1 MDIIN
6 LFKKKARKSP
16 QRIVLPEGE
25 GERIVK
31 AAGIVSE
38 GGIAHPLLLGNS
50 KKIKEKID
58 HLGIGL
64 ANLRIID
71 PLNFPKI
78 SEYVSFYC
86 RMRKDHSV
94 SEKMAKL
101 ILKKSLN
108 LGALMV
114 KLGEADGLVAGTIN
128 LTASVIKSGI
138 LMIGLREGISIPS
151 SFFIMRIPHVSL
163 GEEGLLIFA
172 DAAINPDP
180 NPSQLAEIAI
190 STARSAEALLGWEP
204 RVALLSFSTKRSAS
218 HPSVDKVIEATR
230 IIQRK
235 ATHLLVDGDL
245 QADAALIPE
254 IAQSKVKGSKVAGRA
269 NVLIF
274 PNLDSAN
281 ISYKLV
287 QHLAQGQAYG
297 PILQG
302 FNRPINDL
310 SRGASVEDI
319 VTVITLTAVQAQ
331 GNCPKSDVLGPMSK
345 QSQNQKIQ

>member
-1 MDIIN
+1 MDLIN
-6 LFKKKARKSP
+6 LFKKKARKNP

-25 GERIVK
+25 DERIVK

-38 GGIAHPLLLGNS
+38 EGIAYPLLLGNNE
-50 KKIKEKID
+50 KIKQKIN
-58 HLGIGL
+58 HFGIDL

-86 RMRKDHSV
+86 KMRKDHSI
-94 SEKMAKL
+94 SKRIARL

-114 KLGEADGLVAGTIN
+114 TLEEADGLVAGAIN
-128 LTASVIKSGI
+128 LTASVIKSGV
-138 LMIGLREGISIPS
+138 LMIGLRKGVSIPS
-151 SFFIMRIPHVSL
+151 SFFIMNIPHVSL
-163 GEEGLLIFA
+163 GEKGLLIFA
-172 DAAINPDP
+172 DAAVNPDP
-180 NPSQLAEIAI
+180 DPCQLAEIAI
-190 STARSAEALLGWEP
+190 STGRSAEVLLGWEP

-230 IIQRK
+230 IAQRK
-235 ATHLLVDGDL
+235 APHLLVDGDL

-254 IAQSKVKGSKVAGRA
+254 IAQSKVKGSKVAGKA

-287 QHLAQGQAYG
+287 QYLAQGQAYG

-302 FNRPINDL
+302 FKRPINDL

-331 GNCPKSDVLGPMSK
+331 DKEN
-345 QSQNQKIQ
+345 

>member
-1 MDIIN
+1 MDLIN
-6 LFKKKARKSP
+6 LFKKKARKNP

-25 GERIVK
+25 DERIVK

-38 GGIAHPLLLGNS
+38 EEIAYPLLLGDN
-50 KKIKEKID
+50 KKIKQKID
-58 HLGIGL
+58 HFGIDL

-86 RMRKDHSV
+86 TMRKDRSI
-94 SEKMAKL
+94 SERIARL

-114 KLGEADGLVAGTIN
+114 KLGEADGLVAGAIN
-128 LTASVIKSGI
+128 LTASVIKSGV
-138 LMIGLREGISIPS
+138 LMIGLREGVSIPS
-151 SFFIMRIPHVSL
+151 SFFIMSIPGVSL

-172 DAAINPDP
+172 DAAVNPDP

-190 STARSAEALLGWEP
+190 STGRSAEVLLGWEP

-218 HPSVDKVIEATR
+218 HPLVDKVIEATR
-230 IIQRK
+230 IVQRK
-235 ATHLLVDGDL
+235 APYLLADGEL

-254 IAQSKVKGSKVAGRA
+254 IAQSKVKGSKVAGKA

-287 QHLAQGQAYG
+287 QYLARGQAYG

-319 VTVITLTAVQAQ
+319 VTIITLTAVQAQ
-331 GNCPKSDVLGPMSK
+331 DKEN
-345 QSQNQKIQ
+345 

>member
-1 MDIIN
+1 MDLIN
-6 LFKKKARKSP
+6 LFKKKAKKNP

-25 GERIVK
+25 EERILR
-31 AAGIVSE
+31 AAEIVSE
-38 GGIAHPLLLGNS
+38 EGIAYPLLLGNN
-50 KKIKEKID
+50 KKIKEKIN
-58 HLGIGL
+58 HFGIDL

-86 RMRKDHSV
+86 TMRKDRSI
-94 SEKMAKL
+94 SERMARL

-114 KLGEADGLVAGTIN
+114 KLGEADGLVAGSIN

-138 LMIGLREGISIPS
+138 LMIGLKKDVSLPS
-151 SFFIMRIPHVSL
+151 SFFIMRIPGVSR
-163 GEEGLLIFA
+163 GEKGLLIFA
-172 DAAINPDP
+172 DAAVNPDP

-190 STARSAEALLGWEP
+190 TTARSAQVLLGWEP

-218 HPSVDKVIEATR
+218 HPLVDKVIKATQ
-230 IIQRK
+230 IVQRK
-235 ATHLLVDGDL
+235 APHLLVDGDL

-254 IAQSKVKGSKVAGRA
+254 IAQNKVKGSPVAGKA
-269 NVLIF
+269 NILIF

-310 SRGASVEDI
+310 SRGASLENI

-331 GNCPKSDVLGPMSK
+331 DKENYR
-345 QSQNQKIQ
+345 